1 MLPSVVLAVMVV
13 GRWLEDVRPVI
24 IFTLSSSDS
33 VLPKLLTIF
42 EDRVSYQ
49 QGNVYKTKQNNTFC
63 RTHRSGET
71 FG

>member
-1 MLPSVVLAVMVV
+1 MLPLVVLAVMVV
-13 GRWLEDVRPVI
+13 GRWLEAVRPVI

-49 QGNVYKTKQNNTFC
+49 QGNLYKTKQNNTFC

>member
-13 GRWLEDVRPVI
+13 GRWLEAVRPVI

-49 QGNVYKTKQNNTFC
+49 QGNLYKTKQYLLQN
-63 RTHRSGET
+63 SPLW
-71 FG
+71 